1 MPSPTWSQLKPHLQ
15 RLEKQDLLLI
25 LRDLYALNA
34 DNQVFLSTRLLA
46 DTPDEIAE
54 PYRRIIRQ
62 VFNPDRG
69 MPSFRLSAA
78 RKALNDFK
86 KASADP
92 LLILDLMLFYV
103 EQGVICTNTYG
114 DIDEPFYNSL
124 LSVYDSAAQLVGE
137 IEDPRLID
145 PFQSRFQ
152 KLVSDTRGLGWGFH
166 DGLVEVYN
174 DVLLAYWEM

>member
-1 MPSPTWSQLKPHLQ
+1 MPPPTWSQLKPHLQ

-78 RKALNDFK
+78 RKALKDYK
-86 KASADP
+86 KMETQPKTYKGSTKP
-92 LLILDLMLFYV
+92 TGGG
-103 EQGVICTNTYG
+103 GVS
-114 DIDEPFYNSL
+114 PS
-124 LSVYDSAAQLVGE
+124 
-137 IEDPRLID
+137 
-145 PFQSRFQ
+145 
-152 KLVSDTRGLGWGFH
+152 
-166 DGLVEVYN
+166 
-174 DVLLAYWEM
+174 

>member
-92 LLILDLMLFYV
+92 LLVLDLMLFYV
-103 EQGVICTNTYG
+103 EQGVICTDTYG
-114 DIDEPFYNSL
+114 DIDEPFYDNL
-124 LSVYDSAAQLVGE
+124 LSVYGSAAQLDGE
-137 IEDPRLID
+137 IKDPRLID
-145 PFQSRFQ
+145 PFQHRFQ
-152 KLVSDTRGLGWGFH
+152 KIVSDTRNIGWGFH
-166 DGLVEVYN
+166 DDLVEVYN
-174 DVLLAYWEM
+174 ELRLAYWEM

>member
-1 MPSPTWSQLKPHLQ
+1 M
-15 RLEKQDLLLI
+15 
-25 LRDLYALNA
+25 RDLYALNA
-34 DNQVFLSTRLLA
+34 DNKVFLSTRLLHG
-46 DTPDEIAE
+46 TPDEIAE

-92 LLILDLMLFYV
+92 RLILDLMLFYV
-103 EQGVICTNTYG
+103 EQGVICTDTYG
-114 DIDEPFYNSL
+114 DIDEPFYDNL